1 MDAQDPAEV
10 GDEANGE
17 RADREALV
25 RGYYESVDDGDYDRL
40 ASLLAPEFVHDR
52 PDRTLSDREA
62 FVSFMREDRPEKDT
76 EHDLTAV
83 YRAVDDDG
91 NGDGDGDGDAAEG
104 WVAHGRLVGAD
115 GRVRF
120 EFVDVFALSD
130 DGVTRIET
138 FAREG

>member
-1 MDAQDPAEV
+1 MDGQNPADAGRETD
-10 GDEANGE
+10 GDETDGGPSGGE
-17 RADREALV
+17 AVV
-25 RGYYESVDDGDYDRL
+25 RGYYEAIDAGDYDRL

-76 EHDLTAV
+76 THDVTAV
-83 YRAVDDDG
+83 YRGVDA
-91 NGDGDGDGDAAEG
+91 DAEE
-104 WVAHGRLVGAD
+104 WVARGRLVGAD

-120 EFVDVFALSD
+120 EFVDAFSLVD

>member
-1 MDAQDPAEV
+1 MDGQNPADAGRETD
-10 GDEANGE
+10 GDETDGE
-17 RADREALV
+17 PSGGEAVV
-25 RGYYESVDDGDYDRL
+25 RGYYDAVDAGDYDRL

-76 EHDLTAV
+76 THDVTAV
-83 YRAVDDDG
+83 YRAI
-91 NGDGDGDGDAAEG
+91 DADADAEE
-104 WVAHGRLVGAD
+104 WVARGRLLGAD

-120 EFVDVFALSD
+120 EFADAFSLRD

-138 FAREG
+138 FVREG